1 MLNND
6 SLRLLAEQLAQAGAA
21 LKQASEVFASA
32 QTPVTLGQATPTLVQ
47 QPTAPPTAPDLVQPA
62 AQPSAEVA
70 ALAATPPA
78 PGGPLTLEQFN
89 VKVVELIRAN
99 PNRGPA
105 AKQMLTRYAPNGGG
119 APEIDPAQYGN
130 FIAELEAAQ

>member
-1 MLNND
+1 MLTRDASKYFFNAAQAF
-6 SLRLLAEQLAQAGAA
+6 RQLAEAMDELHRAMQSDTGTAAPAPAQQAA
-21 LKQASEVFASA
+21 FAAPAPAQQAA
-32 QTPVTLGQATPTLVQ
+32 
-47 QPTAPPTAPDLVQPA
+47 PA
-62 AQPSAEVA
+62 APV
-70 ALAATPPA
+70 
-78 PGGPLTLEQFN
+78 PGGALTLEQFN

-130 FIAELEAAQ
+130 FLAELEQAQ

>member
-21 LKQASEVFASA
+21 LTQASSIFASA
-32 QTPVTLGQATPTLVQ
+32 QTPVTLGQAAPTLVQ

-62 AQPSAEVA
+62 AQPSAEA
-70 ALAATPPA
+70 AAMAA